1 MKYKIVWITVIE
13 EDVYQTSR
21 SRFIVCLWNKT
32 STAIYYSLCHKEFW
46 MQFQSSPQNHP
57 KRLEDYVSFA
67 NETWL
72 LNFGH
77 LLSKPYNQQG
87 ARAETWTPLR
97 LIPKPSPFLSPVL
110 NSHSFIW
117 MAILQWI
124 QLENNISIGASGKF
138 CLAALHLWAFIQV
151 VLYSLYSWPWE
162 NVYY

>member
-1 MKYKIVWITVIE
+1 MKYKIVWIIVIE
-13 EDVYQTSR
+13 EDVCQISK

-32 STAIYYSLCHKEFW
+32 STAIYYFLCATKSFECNFNLVL
-46 MQFQSSPQNHP
+46 NHP
-57 KRLEDYVSFA
+57 KRLEDYVNFA

-72 LNFGH
+72 LKFGH
-77 LLSKPYNQQG
+77 LLSKLYNQQA

-110 NSHSFIW
+110 NSHSYIW

-124 QLENNISIGASGKF
+124 QLENNISIGKF
-138 CLAALHLWAFIQV
+138 CFATLHLWAFIQV
-151 VLYSLYSWPWE
+151 LLYSLYSWPWV